1 MTNAAWVKATKGL
14 PTTAAKIRAL
24 DAIGVSRADIARFLG
39 IRYQHVRN
47 VLTRE
52 RPATPV
58 GVADAVAP
66 FEGDDSQIV
75 MEPDGRVTIG
85 PAAAEALGAGP
96 GEALVAIPRDG
107 GLWIATR
114 RASRQNARAMA
125 QRLLGKDGDLQS
137 ELQEL
142 RRMQFER
149 EERLALPFKA

>member
-24 DAIGVSRADIARFLG
+24 DAIGVPRADIARFLG

-52 RPATPV
+52 RPATSV
-58 GVADAVAP
+58 GVAEAVAP
-66 FEGDDSQIV
+66 FEGDAPEV
-75 MEPDGRVTIG
+75 VVEPDGRITIS
-85 PAAAEALGAGP
+85 PAAAGALGAGP
-96 GEALVAIPRDG
+96 GEALVALPRDG
-107 GLWIATR
+107 GLWLATR

-125 QRLLGKDGDLQS
+125 QRLLARDGDPQSDLQD
-137 ELQEL
+137 L

-149 EERLALPFKA
+149 EERLTLPFKA